1 MSTLGKVFKNAF
13 VWLFVL
19 SILFVGVRL
28 YNLTSLPIFTDE
40 AIYIRWAQ
48 IGATDA
54 SWRYISLTDGKQ
66 PLFTWFMMA
75 ALRVISDPLV
85 AGRVV
90 SIFSGLL
97 GLWGMFAVGYELFKS
112 RRVGL
117 ISSFL
122 YFASPFA
129 LMYDRL
135 AIYDSLT
142 SALYVWNLYVA
153 ILLVRYVRLDIALI
167 FGMSLAL
174 GMLNKSS
181 GFLSLYLVP
190 FTLVLF
196 DWKKQHLKKRVLSW
210 VGLTVVAAVLSQVL
224 YSVLRL
230 SPYFYI
236 IAQKNTI
243 FIYPFKEWI
252 THPFTFLIGNLYGLS
267 DWFINY
273 VTIAWCIL
281 ALVSFL
287 FLRGKTKEKI
297 ILIIWWLL
305 PFVALALFGKVL
317 YARYLLPMA
326 MPVLILAAFSIE
338 QLSSYAGKYYQKIA
352 IVFLCCLQAI
362 YMSSTILSD
371 VSRAV
376 IPKSDIGQ
384 LINDWP
390 SGWGVREIVSLLDER
405 SKSEAIAVYTEGTFG
420 LLPYA
425 LEIYLH
431 QNKNIE
437 IHGVWPPSKSI
448 PDYIAEKSKHKST
461 YYITNLTQEKPDWPM
476 DSVLEIKK
484 AHNEKSQIRL
494 YKIRPFKTEKK

>member
-1 MSTLGKVFKNAF
+1 MSTIKKVFKNAF
-13 VWLFVL
+13 VWLCIL
-19 SILFVGVRL
+19 SILFIGVRM
-28 YNLTSLPIFTDE
+28 YHLTSLPIFTDE
-40 AIYIRWAQ
+40 AIYIRWSQ

-66 PLFTWFMMA
+66 PLFTWCMMA

-85 AGRVV
+85 AGRTV
-90 SIFSGLL
+90 SVFSGLL
-97 GLWGMFAVGYELFKS
+97 GMWGMFAVGYELFKS
-112 RRVGL
+112 KRVGL
-117 ISSFL
+117 IASFL
-122 YFASPFA
+122 YFASPFS

-142 SALYVWNLYVA
+142 SALYVWNIYIA

-181 GFLSLYLVP
+181 GFLSLYLQP

-196 DWKKQHLKKRVLSW
+196 DWKKQNRKKRLWSW
-210 VGLTVVAAVLSQVL
+210 VGLSVVAAILSQIL

-243 FIYPFKEWI
+243 FVYPFKEWI
-252 THPFTFLIGNLYGLS
+252 THPFTFFIGNVYGLS

-273 VTIAWCIL
+273 VTVSWCIL
-281 ALVSFL
+281 ALLSFMT
-287 FLRGKTKEKI
+287 LRGKTKEKMV
-297 ILIIWWLL
+297 LVIWWVL

-326 MPVLILAAFSIE
+326 MPILILTAVSVE
-338 QLSSYAGKYYQKIA
+338 RLTTYVSKYYQKIT
-352 IVFLCCLQAI
+352 IVILCCLQAI
-362 YMSSTILSD
+362 YMSSTILTD
-371 VSRAV
+371 ISRAV

-390 SGWGVREIVSLLDER
+390 SGWGVREIVTLLDER
-405 SKSEAIAVYTEGTFG
+405 SKNEDIAVYTEGTFG

-431 QNKNIE
+431 QNKKIE

-448 PDYIAEKSKHKST
+448 PDYIAEKSKSKST

-476 DSVLEIKK
+476 DIVLEIKK
-484 AHNEKSQIRL
+484 AHNEKSHIRL
-494 YKIRPFKTEKK
+494 YKIRPAQAEKK